1 MAMLSHSLRLVN
13 KMKDRL
19 LFQWDSIQNLTEEGA
34 SLSLGWFEFY
44 HNGLS
49 ISFFKERK
57 CMLFLTLTNL
67 IDFLSSE
74 NVNNSFKWVCED
86 DGSVYV
92 LKRKDKYLQIENR
105 SVLIKI
111 NYDLFK
117 SVVFDASLNMK
128 NNILSKN
135 PHIREEGAF
144 IDFENSVKK
153 IAENSV

>member
-1 MAMLSHSLRLVN
+1 
-13 KMKDRL
+13 
-19 LFQWDSIQNLTEEGA
+19 
-34 SLSLGWFEFY
+34 
-44 HNGLS
+44 
-49 ISFFKERK
+49 
-57 CMLFLTLTNL
+57 MLFLTLTNL

-74 NVNNSFKWVCED
+74 NVNNSFKWVGED